1 MVWDRQSGKFLAYKS
16 AAFPAGIVGA
26 VSTSNSHPSGE
37 VVTPLRFPNNQPVRD
52 LHALIEN
59 WDKVKDHLVPG
70 TPVEAVE
77 SVTVLAPL
85 RGRDVLCVGYN
96 YRNHRMEFQSTGFDE
111 SVKLDYPEKP
121 VIFTKR
127 ATAIVPTGAEIYP
140 HPKVTSALDYEG
152 ELGIIIGKGGI
163 GIKKEDAW
171 EHVWGATII
180 NDVTARDR
188 QRDHKQFYIGK
199 SLDTFCPM
207 GPYAV
212 QASALDFTQLHLETR
227 LNGRVVQ
234 SQPTNELIFS
244 IPELI
249 ETLSMGTTL
258 QPGDVIATGT
268 PEGVAAASG
277 VFLKTGDRVD
287 VTITGL
293 GTLSNV
299 VGDGSVPLAPAEP
312 VLRHHV

>member
-1 MVWDRQSGKFLAYKS
+1 MTSTVLSYNPHAGWCGIGNQASSWLVSKRASCHTQADKS

-121 VIFTKR
+121 
-127 ATAIVPTGAEIYP
+127 G
-140 HPKVTSALDYEG
+140 TSASSSSRTSTCPFSPPRPRPSDLSHLYETSDG
-152 ELGIIIGKGGI
+152 HRPDRRGDLPSPES
-163 GIKKEDAW
+163 
-171 EHVWGATII
+171 HQR
-180 NDVTARDR
+180 ARLR
-188 QRDHKQFYIGK
+188 GRAGDH
-199 SLDTFCPM
+199 
-207 GPYAV
+207 
-212 QASALDFTQLHLETR
+212 HR
-227 LNGRVVQ
+227 
-234 SQPTNELIFS
+234 
-244 IPELI
+244 
-249 ETLSMGTTL
+249 
-258 QPGDVIATGT
+258 
-268 PEGVAAASG
+268 
-277 VFLKTGDRVD
+277 
-287 VTITGL
+287 
-293 GTLSNV
+293 
-299 VGDGSVPLAPAEP
+299 
-312 VLRHHV
+312 

>member
-1 MVWDRQSGKFLAYKS
+1 MRADSRARTPCRVSEPFGCLGSHLAQPS
-16 AAFPAGIVGA
+16 LALPPGPLLRRPFAHPA
-26 VSTSNSHPSGE
+26 
-37 VVTPLRFPNNQPVRD
+37 
-52 LHALIEN
+52 
-59 WDKVKDHLVPG
+59 
-70 TPVEAVE
+70 
-77 SVTVLAPL
+77 
-85 RGRDVLCVGYN
+85 
-96 YRNHRMEFQSTGFDE
+96 
-111 SVKLDYPEKP
+111 
-121 VIFTKR
+121 
-127 ATAIVPTGAEIYP
+127 
-140 HPKVTSALDYEG
+140 
-152 ELGIIIGKGGI
+152 
-163 GIKKEDAW
+163 
-171 EHVWGATII
+171 
-180 NDVTARDR
+180 
-188 QRDHKQFYIGK
+188 
-199 SLDTFCPM
+199 
-207 GPYAV
+207 
-212 QASALDFTQLHLETR
+212 ASALDFTQLHLETR

-287 VTITGL
+287 ITITGL